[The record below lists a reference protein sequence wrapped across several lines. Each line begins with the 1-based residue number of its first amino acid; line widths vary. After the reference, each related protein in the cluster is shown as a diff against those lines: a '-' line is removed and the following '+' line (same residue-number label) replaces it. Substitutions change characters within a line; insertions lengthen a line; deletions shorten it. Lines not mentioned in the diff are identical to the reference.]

1 MLKSNDIEIA
11 GYGKAD
17 EAIKELC
24 ESCFYRF
31 QIELETSVRGSDF
44 IFDCV
49 KQLHQKCLTKGF
61 ETRWNI
67 YSPDLI
73 KNEKTISINNDDKCL
88 QYAATDA

>member
-1 MLKSNDIEIA
+1 MLKSSDIEIA

-49 KQLHQKCLTKGF
+49 
-61 ETRWNI
+61 N
-67 YSPDLI
+67 
-73 KNEKTISINNDDKCL
+73 
-88 QYAATDA
+88 

>member
-49 KQLHQKCLTKGF
+49 NQLHLKRGGTY
-61 ETRWNI
+61 I
-67 YSPDLI
+67 DSPDLI